1 VTTTASLNSAS
12 GARGSIS
19 PTDVGTIIET
29 LGRLLVDAYA
39 GVTSEETEG
48 TRSAWGSKQR
58 EELLY
63 ALIKRVAFHAR
74 KYENAALS
82 ATDAALAAFAR
93 SEFKDGRTR
102 SDRDRAPI
110 TKNIDKVVGGWL
122 RRLGKKLRQNAI
134 ETSMTDEV
142 PLGTETATFRLT
154 LTFAYP
160 WRVVADR
167 RLLISARV
175 DEVLPDGKLRP
186 LPVRAEPDAPAV
198 ALPDNRRRYQ
208 PAEAEAVRQYFLSLK
223 AMADLVRDPELKAYA
238 DTGLRTFVP
247 LSIAKVLFVVVLTCA
262 VGGVMASPPGRRF
275 VRRVVDAI
283 TSSGSLRELLEKL
296 KVDPQDGVFVTPS
309 GARSQTARSGSGS
322 EIRMSP
328 GQSPELL
335 HIQASISGKDLSEL
349 VAQMSPLADMAHAG
363 VTGFQ
368 FRSAPE
374 APILPWLVEVDVIPE
389 QDKDL
394 AAEFARQK
402 ATVSVAYDPPLPT
415 PTASRLQSASLSATH
430 IDLVSELREVPHRK
444 ATYAITATV
453 RREARKTQV
462 YYAELRVDAS
472 GFMTLHRQPGKQLV
486 PVKQDVRVGQPICT
500 TLLTHT
506 IPMPLVGQTDYVWA
520 LANAFKEQDVILVV
534 YPPSSAPGVGAMTVE
549 WGDSSKAT
557 FEAENQ
563 VFSSSKH
570 TYRVGERTYPIKI
583 YFKGSDV
590 VYDFDLYVFRTRSP
604 VERAAML
611 DYVTP
616 YPPNPEPTLLA
627 SSFPDTPNETAIARP
642 APVTTDSIT
651 FSRQFDLHFV
661 KVTLPRARHDPEKH
675 QVRYFWGAGSEIDL
689 SAESP
694 STTSAPN

>member
-1 VTTTASLNSAS
+1 MTTTANLSLAND
-12 GARGSIS
+12 ARGSIS
-19 PTDVGTIIET
+19 PTDVATIIET
-29 LGRLLVDAYA
+29 LGGLLVDAYA
-39 GVTSEETEG
+39 GVTPADTEG
-48 TRSAWGSKQR
+48 TRSGWGSKQR
-58 EELLY
+58 EELLH
-63 ALIKRVAFHAR
+63 ALIERVAFHAR

-93 SEFKDGRTR
+93 GEFKRGRTR

-134 ETSMTDEV
+134 ETSMK
-142 PLGTETATFRLT
+142 GTVSLSTGTAAFRLT
-154 LTFAYP
+154 LIFAYP

-223 AMADLVRDPELKAYA
+223 AIAEMLRDPELKAYA

-262 VGGVMASPPGRRF
+262 VGGAMASPPAQRL
-275 VRRVVDAI
+275 VRRVIDAI
-283 TSSGSLRELLEKL
+283 TSSRSLRELLEKL

-335 HIQASISGKDLSEL
+335 HIQASISGKDMSEL
-349 VAQMSPLADMAHAG
+349 AAQISPLADMAHTG
-363 VTGFQ
+363 VAALQ
-368 FRSAPE
+368 FRSAPG

-402 ATVSVAYDPPLPT
+402 ATVNVAYNPPLPT

-430 IDLVSELREVPHRK
+430 VDLVSELREVPHRE

-453 RREARKTQV
+453 RREARRTQV
-462 YYAELRVDAS
+462 YLAELRVDAS
-472 GFMTLHRQPGKQLV
+472 GFMTLHRQPGAQLA
-486 PVKQDVRVGQPICT
+486 PVKQDVRMGHPICT

-506 IPMPLVGQTDYVWA
+506 IPMPLFGQTDYMWV
-520 LANAFKEQDVILVV
+520 LARIFHEQDVSLVV
-534 YPPSSAPGVGAMTVE
+534 YPPSSAPGVSAITVD
-549 WGDSSKAT
+549 WGDGGKAS
-557 FEAENQ
+557 FDAEKDL
-563 VFSSSKH
+563 FLSKH
-570 TYRVGERTYPIKI
+570 TYRVGERTYPIKV

-590 VYDFDLYVFRTRSP
+590 VYHFDLYVFRTRGP
-604 VERAAML
+604 VEQAAVL
-611 DYVTP
+611 DYETP
-616 YPPNPEPTLLA
+616 YPPNPELTLLA
-627 SSFPDTPNETAIARP
+627 DLFPDASNKTTVARP
-642 APVTTDSIT
+642 GPVTTDSIT
-651 FSRQFDLHFV
+651 FSRHFARHV
-661 KVTLPRARHDPEKH
+661 IKGTLPRALTEQEQP
-675 QVRYFWGAGSEIDL
+675 QVRYFWRAGSEIDL
-689 SAESP
+689 SAETS

>member
-1 VTTTASLNSAS
+1 VTTNASLNRAKD
-12 GARGSIS
+12 ARGSIS
-19 PTDVGTIIET
+19 PTDVATIIET
-29 LGRLLVDAYA
+29 LGGSLVDAYA
-39 GVTSEETEG
+39 GVTPADTDHA
-48 TRSAWGSKQR
+48 RSGWGSKQR
-58 EELLY
+58 EELLR
-63 ALIKRVAFHAR
+63 ALIERVAFHAL

-82 ATDAALAAFAR
+82 ATEAALATFAR
-93 SEFKDGRTR
+93 SEFKRGRTR
-102 SDRDRAPI
+102 SERDRAPI
-110 TKNIDKVVGGWL
+110 TRNMEKVVGGWL

-134 ETSMTDEV
+134 ETSMK
-142 PLGTETATFRLT
+142 GTVRLSTGTATFRLT

-175 DEVLPDGKLRP
+175 DEVLPDGKFRP

-247 LSIAKVLFVVVLTCA
+247 LSAAKVLLVLFLGVS
-262 VGGVMASPPGRRF
+262 VGALASPPGRRF

-335 HIQASISGKDLSEL
+335 HIEASISGKDMSEL
-349 VAQMSPLADMAHAG
+349 AAQISPLADMGYTG
-363 VTGFQ
+363 VAAVQ
-368 FRSAPE
+368 FRSAPA

-394 AAEFARQK
+394 AAELARQR
-402 ATVSVAYDPPLPT
+402 ATVSVAYNPPLPA
-415 PTASRLQSASLSATH
+415 PAVSRVGVSLSATH
-430 IDLVSELREVPHRK
+430 VDLVSELREVPHRE

-453 RREARKTQV
+453 RREARKTEV
-462 YYAELRVDAS
+462 YHAELRVDAS
-472 GFMTLHRQPGKQLV
+472 GFMTLHRQPGRQLA

-506 IPMPLVGQTDYVWA
+506 IPMPILGQTDYVWA

-549 WGDSSKAT
+549 WGDGSKAS
-557 FEAENQ
+557 FEALEHAI
-563 VFSSSKH
+563 SSKH
-570 TYRVGERTYPIKI
+570 AYRVGDRAYPITI

-590 VYDFDLYVFRTRSP
+590 VYNFDLYVFRTRSP
-604 VERAAML
+604 AEQAAML

-616 YPPNPEPTLLA
+616 YPPNPESRLLA
-627 SSFPDTPNETAIARP
+627 DSFPDTPNETAIARRS
-642 APVTTDSIT
+642 PVVPDSIT
-651 FSRQFDLHFV
+651 FSRQFDRHYV
-661 KVTLPRARHDPEKH
+661 KVTMPRARHDPEKH
-675 QVRYFWGAGSEIDL
+675 QVRYFCCAGSEIDL
-689 SAESP
+689 SAETP